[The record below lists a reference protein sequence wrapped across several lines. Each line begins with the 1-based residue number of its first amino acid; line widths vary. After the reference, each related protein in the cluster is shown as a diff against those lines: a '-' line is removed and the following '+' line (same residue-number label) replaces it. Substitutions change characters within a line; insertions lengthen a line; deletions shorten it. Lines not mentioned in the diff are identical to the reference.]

1 MLYSILKIIPFQY
14 KALFA
19 FVLFYKCEKNMD
31 DTDEY
36 GRTLENTDFQKTTN
50 MDGIWTE
57 DGLKLDG
64 VSVTFYSFYKKLLE

>member
-1 MLYSILKIIPFQY
+1 
-14 KALFA
+14 
-19 FVLFYKCEKNMD
+19 MD